1 MEINVY
7 WWDGRSQICVL
18 HFSHLLHFFIVA
30 DKSVSLLANVYSM
43 SNLPYA
49 NISLKRSSQHFW
61 ISPCRKRLGILKEE
75 ERSASLHVPSDFWG
89 LWLLFLSLAHYWT
102 YSLTFLFLQTCC
114 SSLGNLDKAGHSS
127 TLHMLSMWDAPYL
140 VYTPESTCR
149 EGLHMDWGQKSE
161 GFALSHSCPSLIKV
175 RPSHVLLYCFL
186 MARVKR
192 GQGALSPRGT
202 SFLPLFL
209 CILQPLTPSRS

>member
-1 MEINVY
+1 MGWQVSDLCFAFFPIY
-7 WWDGRSQICVL
+7 FI
-18 HFSHLLHFFIVA
+18 FFIVV

-61 ISPCRKRLGILKEE
+61 MSTCRKRLGILKEE

-89 LWLLFLSLAHYWT
+89 LWLLFLSLGHYWT

-114 SSLGNLDKAGHSS
+114 SSLGKLDKAGHSS
-127 TLHMLSMWDAPYL
+127 KLHMLSMWDAPYL
-140 VYTPESTCR
+140 VYIPESTCR

-161 GFALSHSCPSLIKV
+161 GFGLSAFFMLCPTLALAS
-175 RPSHVLLYCFL
+175 
-186 MARVKR
+186 
-192 GQGALSPRGT
+192 
-202 SFLPLFL
+202 
-209 CILQPLTPSRS
+209 